1 MKPKFVLRSGVV
13 VLAMALLAGC
23 GTSPT
28 TPGKVQT
35 TTDQSQVTG
44 VIGIE
49 GSLIDDGLLEAST
62 QVSMAAA
69 LRGTHTAGAVAIQPF
84 TFWRSISSESR
95 QFQFAFSDTDT
106 TGHPTTAVVTLLR
119 DFTGTFNVVP
129 QSTTSPGTPD
139 LANIVHKPL
148 EDHWKRLI
156 LFKRVPMTGFDQ
168 PVWRIAGVSGVDVT
182 SQGATTVI
190 NSVRVHDESG
200 LDTTITDPLAF
211 IHLRQILRF
220 APEDS
225 ITLTVTT
232 PRNDDVVVFYHHDR
246 RARFTNNGDGTYTY
260 GFRTSAYDGWRHFG
274 VNALSHGTLFD
285 DQLPYDSKA
294 WILPYQVT
302 TMAAMDYLP

>member
-1 MKPKFVLRSGVV
+1 MKPKFAIRSAVV
-13 VLAMALLAGC
+13 VLGTALLAGC

-28 TPGKVQT
+28 SPGKVQ

-44 VIGIE
+44 VIGAQ
-49 GSLIDDGLLEAST
+49 GSLIDDGLLEVST
-62 QVSMAAA
+62 QVSMAPA
-69 LRGTHTAGAVAIQPF
+69 LPGSQNAGTVAIQPF
-84 TFWRSISSESR
+84 TFWRTIQTETR
-95 QFQFAFSDTDT
+95 QFQFAFSDTDS

-119 DFTGTFNVVP
+119 DFGGTFNVVP
-129 QSTTSPGTPD
+129 QSTTNPGTPD

-168 PVWRIAGVSGVDVT
+168 PVWRIAGISGVDVT

-190 NSVRVHDESG
+190 NSVRVQDGGG

-211 IHLRQILRF
+211 IHLRQMLRF
-220 APEDS
+220 APDDS
-225 ITLTVTT
+225 VTLTVTT
-232 PRNDDVVVFYHHDR
+232 PRTDDVVVFYHFDR
-246 RARFTNNGDGTYTY
+246 RVRFTNNGNGTYTY

-274 VNALSHGTLFD
+274 VNALSHGTLYD

-302 TMAAMDYLP
+302 TMAAMDYVP